1 MDVLLRELRDDPGGI
16 AAYRDTEIEAKEVSI
31 GCAPD
36 QQIQLIGRGVGARH
50 ARIRG
55 GRRRPSLTCLHG
67 LRAAVN
73 GKERVAAHLD
83 IGDTVEI
90 GGHRLTLVQ
99 APAGFDLAIELRPNA
114 KIDSSDFEAAFRT
127 DLQQTWLSR
136 RGPARLVI
144 GLVALFGFA
153 VPLAYVKARGMD
165 GPLPPWVPAWL
176 SDWVPTKMRASV
188 AESFALAPD
197 AFWST
202 GPLGPGHQQL
212 LGQRCGA
219 CHQTLFEHVQDGAC
233 RDCHKNTADH
243 VEGTRLSQTS
253 LGATQRCA
261 ICHHEHDDPGTLVDR
276 TDKLCV
282 DCHANA
288 AGSFGALK
296 GQAVSGFSTGRH
308 PLFASTGQPAAK
320 GESGLTFWH
329 AQHLNAD
336 RVHKSGDGNPLQ
348 CADCHELSADGEYFE
363 PTTMADHCARCHEL
377 TFDPDVPDRQLPH
390 GNPREVVR
398 TLQDYFVRKLSEP
411 GAVQRPPRV
420 RRRLPGHEDEAV
432 ACMATPYVCAMQSA
446 FKEVRTQFQRSGC
459 VSCHQVTDTR
469 KRDLAERFMVVPI
482 YLTRDYFPA
491 ARFPH
496 RSHLV
501 QDQRTGD
508 QACLSCHPAQDA
520 QASELL
526 LPDLPT
532 CEGCH
537 SDAPDRDRTR
547 LHCVSCHAYHPHS

>member
-1 MDVLLRELRDDPGGI
+1 MDVLLRELRDDAGGI
-16 AAYRDTEIEAKEVSI
+16 AAYRDTEITAKEVSI

-50 ARIRG
+50 ARIKG
-55 GRRRPSLTCLHG
+55 GARRPSLVCLHG

-73 GKERVAAHLD
+73 GKERASARLD

-99 APAGFDLAIELRPNA
+99 APAGFDLAIELRMNA
-114 KIDSSDFEAAFRT
+114 KIDSSEFEAAFRT

-144 GLVALFGFA
+144 GLLVLFGFA
-153 VPLAYVKARGMD
+153 VPLAYVKTRRMD
-165 GPLPPWVPAWL
+165 GPLPRWVPAWL
-176 SDWVPTKMRASV
+176 SGWVPTQLGAWA
-188 AESFALAPD
+188 AESFRPAPD

-202 GPLGPGHQQL
+202 GPLSPGHQQL
-212 LGQRCGA
+212 LGQRCVA

-243 VEGTRLSQTS
+243 VLGTRLAQTS
-253 LGATQRCA
+253 LGGTQRCA
-261 ICHHEHDDPGTLVDR
+261 GCHHEHDEPRTLVAR
-276 TDKLCV
+276 TDNLCV

-288 AGSFGALK
+288 PSSFGALK
-296 GQAVSGFSTGRH
+296 GQAVSGFGTGRH
-308 PLFASTGQPAAK
+308 PLFASPGQLAAK

-336 RVHKSGDGNPLQ
+336 RVRKSGDSSPLA
-348 CADCHELSADGEYFE
+348 CADCHRLSADGEYFE
-363 PTTMADHCARCHEL
+363 PTTMAGNCASCHEL

-411 GAVQRPPRV
+411 KAVQRPARE
-420 RRRLPGHEDEAV
+420 RRRLPGHEDQNV
-432 ACMATPYVCAMQSA
+432 VCKATLFVCAMQSA
-446 FKEVRTQFQRSGC
+446 FKEVQFQFQRRGC
-459 VSCHQVTDTR
+459 VGCHQVTDTG
-469 KRDLAERFMVVPI
+469 KRDLAARFEVVPI
-482 YLTRDYFPA
+482 ELLRDYFPA

-501 QDQRTGD
+501 QGQLTGD
-508 QACLSCHPAQDA
+508 QACLFCHPAQDA

-547 LHCVSCHAYHPHS
+547 LQCVSCHAYHPHS